1 MHATA
6 RARSSPS
13 RFQGL
18 DDRLTVG
25 FPYGGPPGSG
35 SECPGLAPRAQIE
48 PLLMAA
54 VGSGGA
60 PAAVGHLLA
69 ELDHV
74 DFCVNPRGDT
84 LLMLAAYSGAAELVD
99 LVAAKAGGGASALAD

>member
-1 MHATA
+1 
-6 RARSSPS
+6 
-13 RFQGL
+13 
-18 DDRLTVG
+18 
-25 FPYGGPPGSG
+25 
-35 SECPGLAPRAQIE
+35 
-48 PLLMAA
+48 MAA

-60 PAAVGHLLA
+60 PAAVGQLLA

-99 LVAAKAGGGASALAD
+99 LVAAKAGGGESALAD